1 MDRSKKEKLVK
12 NMTENLPVLRKKAN
26 LTQEKLASLTGVSR
40 STIITIENKKKM
52 SWSMLL
58 CLILVFSQFR
68 ETEPLLRVFEIYT
81 EEFADLMRM
90 W

>member
-1 MDRSKKEKLVK
+1 MDKSKKEKLVK
-12 NMTENLPVLRKKAN
+12 NMVENLPVLRKKAN

>member
-12 NMTENLPVLRKKAN
+12 NMAENLPVLRKKAN